1 MDQKSLLRKYERELK
16 RLRQEL
22 DERTKN
28 LVDKR
33 ALLQLDEQRRK
44 AEADKLRAIT
54 ELEQRSQ
61 EFLKEKKEKMDLEE
75 RINAMQSQ
83 MLVGGRDGAQRP
95 EVGLVVEPRETQRN
109 CLSARGDNFFQN
121 SQVSSFCISSS
132 PGDARMARST
142 LHTVGGGSMAI
153 F

>member
-1 MDQKSLLRKYERELK
+1 MSNFVDTTARINEDLDQKSLLRKYERELK

-95 EVGLVVEPRETQRN
+95 EVRLVVEPLETN
-109 CLSARGDNFFQN
+109 ALPVC
-121 SQVSSFCISSS
+121 
-132 PGDARMARST
+132 PW
-142 LHTVGGGSMAI
+142 
-153 F
+153 